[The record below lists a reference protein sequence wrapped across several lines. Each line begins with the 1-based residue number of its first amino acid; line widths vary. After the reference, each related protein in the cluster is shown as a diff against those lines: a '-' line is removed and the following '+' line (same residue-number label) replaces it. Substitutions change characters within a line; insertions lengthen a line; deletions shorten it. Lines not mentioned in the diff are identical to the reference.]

1 MENASKALIIAGA
14 VLIAI
19 LLIAFGMI
27 MINAAQTPI
36 DTATAGVT
44 SQGVQV
50 FNSQFTS
57 YAGTRVSGSNV
68 KTLLSILNSNNANSS
83 NQIRVTFQ
91 YKAAGA
97 TTLTTGLTNTVT
109 GIAAQITNVT
119 NTKTFTVAFGY
130 DTNGYINTCTITEN

>member
-36 DTATAGVT
+36 DTATSGVT

-50 FNSQFTS
+50 FNSQFTG

-68 KTLLSILNSNNANSS
+68 KTLLSILQSNNANSS
-83 NQIRVTFQ
+83 NQIKTTLKF
-91 YKAAGA
+91 KGA
-97 TTLTTGLTNTVT
+97 TSAALDNAVT
-109 GIAAQITNVT
+109 GIATQTNNVV
-119 NTKTFTVAFGY
+119 NTKTFNVSFDY
-130 DTNGYINTCTITEN
+130 DDDGYINKCVITEN